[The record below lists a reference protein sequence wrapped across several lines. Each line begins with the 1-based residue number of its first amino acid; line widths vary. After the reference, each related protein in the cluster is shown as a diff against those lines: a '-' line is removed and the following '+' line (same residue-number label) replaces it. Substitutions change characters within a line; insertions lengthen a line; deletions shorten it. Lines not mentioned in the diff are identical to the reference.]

1 MNKIET
7 LININQKKGFP
18 RIYRFNPFVRWF
30 TLLLGLSVIGWAI
43 FLIFTKIGLETKFF
57 FKLAPFLI
65 IFFAANSVMRNLFS
79 LNTILFKK
87 DKIVFRFIGRKST
100 SIYWSSLKK
109 MELDDGKHK
118 LIVLTYMDNTNE
130 KKFSFTLSFPN
141 MMEIVNSIAEM
152 CPGLIYDEFMKNV
165 IISDKERESAKKKKE
180 NKLDENDR

>member
-7 LININQKKGFP
+7 LIGINQKKGFP
-18 RIYRFNPFVRWF
+18 RAYKFNRFVRWF
-30 TLLLGLSVIGWAI
+30 TLLLGLSVIIWAI
-43 FLIFTKIGLETKFF
+43 FLIFVKIGSETKFF

-118 LIVLTYMDNTNE
+118 MIILTYLEDRVE

-152 CPGLIYDEFMKNV
+152 CPELIFDEFMKNV
-165 IISDKERESAKKKKE
+165 VISDKERESVKQDS
-180 NKLDENDR
+180 NLV